1 MAVDCAH
8 KAECTHLADH
18 FDLVFK
24 SAFPTITLNHGGF
37 GAGDL
42 TGLIHFYPLTALD
55 SQGNY
60 PNRDKM
66 SPAKTRLLPRNKM
79 ITHTVHSVSSVP
91 L

>member
-1 MAVDCAH
+1 MAVDCVH
-8 KAECTHLADH
+8 RAEGTHLADH
-18 FDLVFK
+18 LDLVFK
-24 SAFPTITLNHGGF
+24 SAISTITLNHGDF

-42 TGLIHFYPLTALD
+42 AGFIHFYPLTALD
-55 SQGNY
+55 SQGNH

-79 ITHTVHSVSSVP
+79 ITITVHSVSLAP